1 MGGIKVNGLFVSRED
16 GHISLSY
23 AASRTLIYNE
33 SVTKV
38 LYGKET
44 LGSTYTETIK
54 VY

>member
-1 MGGIKVNGLFVSRED
+1 MGGIKFYGLFVPRED

-44 LGSTYTETIK
+44 LGSTSTETIK